1 MKNLIL
7 PLLFLMVLFASCNTS
22 KQMAKD
28 SPFDPE
34 ADRKEL
40 VGSTWTIQN
49 LYGKDIAAPAG
60 RTAPYL
66 TFTSDGKVQGHTGC
80 NPVNGTYTLEK
91 GLLIKFDNMASGLAF
106 CGDEVPYETRF
117 LEVLNT
123 ADNYTLQNGILS
135 LNKGRMAPMGVFK
148 NTTVHSA
155 DDQQAVFDTQA
166 DRKALTAH
174 TWIIE
179 KIYGKEIEALD
190 GRNLAY
196 LNFTVDGKVS
206 GHTGCN
212 PINGTYTLE
221 KGLRLKFNNM
231 ASGLAFCGDVPYE
244 GDFREVL
251 NNTDNYTLRNGEL
264 SLNKARMAPMAVL
277 KKGK

>member
-1 MKNLIL
+1 MKKLIL
-7 PLLFLMVLFASCNTS
+7 PALLLMMLIASCNTS
-22 KQMAKD
+22 KKMAKD

-49 LYGKDIAAPAG
+49 LFGKSIAVPAG
-60 RTAPYL
+60 RTAPFL

-80 NPVNGTYTLEK
+80 NPVNGTYTLIE
-91 GLLIKFDNMASGLAF
+91 GLRIKFDNMASGLAL
-106 CGDEVPYETRF
+106 CSEIDYETRF

-123 ADNYTLQNGILS
+123 ADNYTLQNGVLS
-135 LNKGRMAPMGVFK
+135 LNKGRMAPMATLI

-155 DDQQAVFDTQA
+155 QDQQDVFDTQA
-166 DRKALTAH
+166 NRKALTAH
-174 TWIIE
+174 TWTVDR
-179 KIYGKEIEALD
+179 IYGKEIKALE
-190 GRNLAY
+190 GRHKAY
-196 LNFTVDGKVS
+196 LNFTIDGKVS

-221 KGLRLKFNNM
+221 KGLRIKFENM

-244 GDFREVL
+244 NDFREVL
-251 NNTDNYTLRNGEL
+251 NNTDNYTLNNGEL
-264 SLNKARMAPMAVL
+264 SLNKARMAPMAIF